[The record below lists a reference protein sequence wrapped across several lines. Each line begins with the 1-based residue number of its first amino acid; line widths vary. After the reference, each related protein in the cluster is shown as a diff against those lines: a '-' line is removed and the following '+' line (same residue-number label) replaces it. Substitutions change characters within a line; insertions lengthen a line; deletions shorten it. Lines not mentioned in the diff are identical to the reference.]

1 MGSAGSIA
9 LVRTDAESRA
19 RDLFL
24 FALLVGWLAYTRVFW
39 TLSAG
44 HMTLPAC
51 PFYLVTGHPCPFC
64 GGTRSFASMWQ
75 TDFVKAV
82 RFYPLG
88 PALFAGTFVVL
99 GLVAAGLLTGRTWRL
114 RLEPPAR
121 RMLFGLAGAA
131 LAVSW
136 SSKLVWLGN

>member
-1 MGSAGSIA
+1 MGRAGTIA
-9 LVRTDAESRA
+9 LVRTDAESRL

-24 FALLVGWLAYTRVFW
+24 FAFLAGWLAYTRVFW

-44 HMTLPAC
+44 HLTLPAC
-51 PFYLVTGHPCPFC
+51 PFYLITGHPCPFC

-75 TDFVKAV
+75 ADVVKAA

-99 GLVAAGLLTGRTWRL
+99 GLVLAGLISGRTWSVHIRP
-114 RLEPPAR
+114 EAR
-121 RMLFGLAGAA
+121 RVMLGLAGAV

-136 SSKLVWLGN
+136 FLKLVWLGN